1 MDRDAGPEGLGAP
14 LSVPAMDCRE
24 VRTFVDGTAG
34 GPIDGLA
41 LILARG
47 LDKGL
52 EGLSVV
58 VDVLVRGVAFPDDA
72 EVANCLVG
80 DLLGDFDI
88 H

>member
-1 MDRDAGPEGLGAP
+1 
-14 LSVPAMDCRE
+14 MDCRE
-24 VRTFVDGTAG
+24 VRAFVDGTAG

-41 LILARG
+41 LILSRG
-47 LDKGL
+47 LDKGV

-58 VDVLVRGVAFPDDA
+58 VDVLVRGVTFPADA

-88 H
+88 R